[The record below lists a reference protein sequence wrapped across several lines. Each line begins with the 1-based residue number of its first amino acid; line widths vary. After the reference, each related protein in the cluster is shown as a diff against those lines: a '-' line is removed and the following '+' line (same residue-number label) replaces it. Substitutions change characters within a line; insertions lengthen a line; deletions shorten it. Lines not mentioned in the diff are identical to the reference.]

1 MRELP
6 TDVLAKGCH
15 PKAAPAPRN
24 LTTTMMMRRLR
35 PSETTSVTD
44 FDAVVREFND
54 QQMSDAG
61 KPVSQQQQFDMAEGE

>member
-1 MRELP
+1 
-6 TDVLAKGCH
+6 
-15 PKAAPAPRN
+15 
-24 LTTTMMMRRLR
+24 MMRRLR

-61 KPVSQQQQFDMAEGE
+61 KPVSQQQQSDMAEGE